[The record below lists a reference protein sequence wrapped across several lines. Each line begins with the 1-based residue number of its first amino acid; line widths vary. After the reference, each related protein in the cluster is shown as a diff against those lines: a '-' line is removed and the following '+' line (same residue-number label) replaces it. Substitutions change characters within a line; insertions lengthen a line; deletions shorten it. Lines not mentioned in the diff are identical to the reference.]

1 MVKRRNRNA
10 HGAGTIRQRKD
21 GRWEGRF
28 TVGTNPGTGKQV
40 QRSVY
45 GKTQQEVRK
54 KLAEATASVDA
65 GTFLEPSK
73 LTLGNWLDI
82 WLAEYNPD
90 IKPQTLITYKTQVR
104 VHIKPALRA
113 VKLTKLTTH
122 MVQVFVNSLS
132 NEKDNKPGLKPK
144 TVKNI
149 HSVLYG
155 AMAQAV
161 RLGYIRSNPCEN
173 VALPR
178 MVPHEMHPLTK
189 SEMTAFLNAME
200 GNEYK
205 SICTVAMFTGMRLGE
220 ITGLTWDRVNFREG
234 TILVDRQLM
243 RSKIKGGPHL
253 LVPVKN
259 DNPRKLTPAPFV
271 MQLLRKQKSVQ
282 AQMRLKAGVLWGS
295 EGGPENLVFT
305 NGLGRH
311 FMHNTITHNVRRI
324 GEAIGVKNLCFHDL
338 RHTYAVNA
346 LRAGDDVKTVQYNL
360 GHATAAFTLDRY
372 GHYTDDMRSDSAARM
387 QSFAQDVLNL

>member
-161 RLGYIRSNPCEN
+161 RLG
-173 VALPR
+173 
-178 MVPHEMHPLTK
+178 
-189 SEMTAFLNAME
+189 
-200 GNEYK
+200 
-205 SICTVAMFTGMRLGE
+205 
-220 ITGLTWDRVNFREG
+220 
-234 TILVDRQLM
+234 
-243 RSKIKGGPHL
+243 
-253 LVPVKN
+253 
-259 DNPRKLTPAPFV
+259 
-271 MQLLRKQKSVQ
+271 
-282 AQMRLKAGVLWGS
+282 
-295 EGGPENLVFT
+295 
-305 NGLGRH
+305 
-311 FMHNTITHNVRRI
+311 
-324 GEAIGVKNLCFHDL
+324 
-338 RHTYAVNA
+338 
-346 LRAGDDVKTVQYNL
+346 
-360 GHATAAFTLDRY
+360 
-372 GHYTDDMRSDSAARM
+372 
-387 QSFAQDVLNL
+387 